1 MDQPE
6 LAEPTLY
13 RLAEDNRP
21 LLRAKRCT
29 DCGAVAFPPQSYGC
43 ETCGAGAD
51 ALIDAELDCAGVV
64 NASTTVHPRLAG
76 SAAPFAVAEI
86 VLDAGPT
93 IRAML
98 NTPTDDG
105 VRVGERVRGVLVPVS
120 GDPGNPPGDQLLEL
134 RFSVVSASD
143 TESDTES
150 NADASARSIKPVAS
164 GSAELTS
171 AASTRRAARI
181 PGRASSE
188 LRPVYVVGVGLHRY
202 QRPSDT
208 TYVELGLGAVR
219 AALADSGLDW
229 PTVDSAFT
237 ANVNIGFAA
246 GRTMLRYLG
255 TTGIPMA
262 QVENASAS
270 GSTAFRLAFE
280 EVAAGTAEVA
290 LAVGVDKAALPNM
303 AITKTGLHDLVAT
316 RMLPVTHFALLANA
330 YLERWGLDP
339 EVLGL
344 VAVKN
349 HRNGAANPFAQRQK
363 ERSLSDV
370 MDEEP
375 LAGSL
380 TRLQCC
386 PIGEGAAA
394 AIVAS
399 SDAIDALGIDRSRA
413 VKVRASVA
421 RSEEVY
427 PPGTNWD
434 TALSGQTAA
443 QALAE
448 AGVDPGDLDV
458 VEMHDAFTIEEL
470 LYIEAMGLCAPGE
483 AGPLLGEGA
492 WDIGGQCAVS
502 PSGGLLAM
510 GHPLGPTGIGQV
522 AELAMQLRGE
532 AGARQHP
539 GAELGLAHMVGVGA
553 VCVVHVLQAPD

>member
-1 MDQPE
+1 MDQPKP
-6 LAEPTLY
+6 ADPTLY
-13 RLAEDNRP
+13 RLSDDDLP
-21 LLRAKRCT
+21 VLLAKRCT
-29 DCGAVAFPPQSYGC
+29 VCGAMAFPPQSFGC
-43 ETCGAGAD
+43 ETCGAGAGS
-51 ALIDAELDCAGVV
+51 LIGAELDTAGVV
-64 NASTTVHPRLAG
+64 NSSATVQPRLAG
-76 SAAPFAVAEI
+76 SAAPYAIAEI
-86 VLDAGPT
+86 ALDAGPT

-98 NTPTDDG
+98 DTPTDEG
-105 VRVGERVRGVLVPVS
+105 VRIGDRAHAVLVAPDD
-120 GDPGNPPGDQLLEL
+120 DPGNPSADQLLEL
-134 RFSVVSASD
+134 RFSVVPASD
-143 TESDTES
+143 TATP
-150 NADASARSIKPVAS
+150 ARSLKPGAPT
-164 GSAELTS
+164 AARQS
-171 AASTRRAARI
+171 AAAPARRSARI
-181 PGRASSE
+181 PTRTLGD

-219 AALADSGLDW
+219 AALADGGLDW
-229 PTVDSAFT
+229 PVVDSAFT

-255 TTGIPMA
+255 TTGIAMA

-270 GSTAFRLAFE
+270 GSTAFRLACE

-303 AITKTGLHDLVAT
+303 AITKTGLHNLVAA

-349 HRNGAANPFAQRQK
+349 HRNGSANPFAQRQK
-363 ERSLSDV
+363 VRTLDEV
-370 MDEEP
+370 MGEEP

-399 SDAIDALGIDRSRA
+399 GDAIDALGLDRTRA
-413 VKVRASVA
+413 VRVRASVA

-443 QALAE
+443 QALEE
-448 AGVDPGDLDV
+448 AGVDPADLDV

-470 LYIEAMGLCAPGE
+470 LYIEALGLCAPGE
-483 AGPLLGEGA
+483 AGPLLREGA
-492 WDIGGQCAVS
+492 WDVGGQCAVS
-502 PSGGLLAM
+502 ASGGLLAM

-532 AGARQHP
+532 AGARQQP
-539 GAELGLAHMVGVGA
+539 GARLGLAHMVGVGA
-553 VCVVHVLQAPD
+553 VCVVHILQAPT

>member
-1 MDQPE
+1 MDRPE
-6 LAEPTLY
+6 PADPTLY
-13 RLAEDNRP
+13 RLTDDN
-21 LLRAKRCT
+21 LAVLRAKRCA
-29 DCGAVAFPPQSYGC
+29 DCGAVAFPPQSFGC
-43 ETCGAGAD
+43 ETCGSGAGAMV
-51 ALIDAELDCAGVV
+51 DAELPCSGVV
-64 NASTTVHPRLAG
+64 NSSATVHPRLAG
-76 SAAPFAVAEI
+76 SDAPYAIAEI

-98 NTPTDDG
+98 DTPTDDG
-105 VRVGERVRGVLVPVS
+105 VRIGDRVHGVLVPS
-120 GDPGNPPGDQLLEL
+120 GGGPGIPPTDQPLEL
-134 RFSVVSASD
+134 RFSVLSASG
-143 TESDTES
+143 TETLTPSIRPGPSGPTE
-150 NADASARSIKPVAS
+150 R
-164 GSAELTS
+164 
-171 AASTRRAARI
+171 ASTALVRRDTRV
-181 PGRASSE
+181 PVRTLGE
-188 LRPVYVVGVGLHRY
+188 LRPVYVIGVGLHRY

-219 AALADSGLDW
+219 AALADGGLDW

-255 TTGIPMA
+255 TSGIAMA

-270 GSTAFRLAFE
+270 GSTAFRLACG

-290 LAVGVDKAALPNM
+290 LAVGVDKVSLPNM

-330 YLERWGLDP
+330 YLDRWGLDP

-363 ERSLSDV
+363 QRSLSEV

-375 LAGSL
+375 LAGPL

-394 AIVAS
+394 AIVVS
-399 SDAIDALGIDRSRA
+399 SDAIDALGLDRSRA
-413 VKVRASVA
+413 VRVLASVA
-421 RSEEVY
+421 RSEELY
-427 PPGTNWD
+427 APGENWD
-434 TALSGQTAA
+434 TALSGQTAS
-443 QALAE
+443 QALEE
-448 AGVDPGDLDV
+448 AGVDPSDLDV

-470 LYIEAMGLCAPGE
+470 LYTEAMGLCAPGE
-483 AGPLLGEGA
+483 AGPLLLEGA
-492 WDIGGQCAVS
+492 WDIGGQCALS

-522 AELAMQLRGE
+522 AELTLQLRGE
-532 AGARQHP
+532 AGARQQP
-539 GAELGLAHMVGVGA
+539 GARLGLAHMVGVGA
-553 VCVVHVLQAPD
+553 VCVVHVLAGPY